1 MEETRFDVVVVGAG
15 TAGAAAAWQFAGRG
29 RRVALVDN
37 RRFAASGARWVNAVA
52 PWMFDAAGVPRPQA
66 PELRCA
72 TGRAAMYDRRWRRV
86 QTVAPSPLWSCDMRR
101 LVARLQDMALAA
113 GVVAFEDAC
122 VEDVACVAGRPVT
135 ATLRRADGAA
145 ERLHAALFVDAGGVG
160 GALKRLVPRLAAACP
175 DVDGDDLCIAAQR
188 VHRVRDVDA
197 ARRFLADRGAD
208 EHDVLTVAG
217 IDGGFST
224 LVVGF
229 DLAAAEV
236 EVLVGNIG
244 DGRRANPLQLVT
256 ALLGAEPWLGE
267 VLFGGGGRIPLR
279 RPYDC
284 MTAPGIALLGNA
296 ACQVFPAHGSG
307 IGAGM
312 IAARQLAETT
322 GAYDDIGSADAL
334 WDYQARF
341 LRSHGAVHAAYDVF
355 RRMTQ
360 SLSTEEAERLL
371 GSGMLVDAGTRAAL
385 DHRMPSLSLRELA
398 QIAAASLRH
407 PDLALRFA
415 PVVARL
421 HLVHAHYRRYPLR
434 RDPRALRRWAA
445 IAARL
450 VGTRPDPVGDLAVGA
465 ELPPDPA
472 SVRPTLPR

>member
-15 TAGAAAAWQFAGRG
+15 TAGAAAAWQFASRG
-29 RRVALVDN
+29 RRVALVDS
-37 RRFAASGARWVNAVA
+37 RPFAASGARWVNALA
-52 PWMFDAAGVPRPQA
+52 PWMFDEAGVPRPQA
-66 PELRCA
+66 PELRCT

-101 LVARLQDMALAA
+101 LVARLQGMAQAA
-113 GVVAFEDAC
+113 GVAAFEAVR

-135 ATLRRADGAA
+135 ATLRCADGSGARVSA
-145 ERLHAALFVDAGGVG
+145 TLFVDAGGVG
-160 GALKRLVPRLAAACP
+160 GALKRFVPGLASVCP
-175 DVDGDDLCIAAQR
+175 DVAGEDLCVAAQR

-208 EHDVLTVAG
+208 EHDILTVAG

-224 LVVGF
+224 LVIGF
-229 DLAAAEV
+229 DLDAAEV
-236 EVLVGNIG
+236 EVLVGNVG
-244 DGRRANPLQLVT
+244 DGRRTNPLQLVT
-256 ALLGAEPWLGE
+256 AMLGAEPWLGE
-267 VLFGGGGRIPLR
+267 VLFGGGGTIPLR
-279 RPYDC
+279 RPYDS

-312 IAARQLAETT
+312 IAARQLAE
-322 GAYDDIGSADAL
+322 AASAHDDIGSADAL

-385 DHRMPSLSLRELA
+385 DHRMPSLPARELVR
-398 QIAAASLRH
+398 IAAASLRH

-421 HLVHAHYRRYPLR
+421 HLVHAHYRRYPLQ
-434 RDPRALRRWAA
+434 RDLRALRRWAA
-445 IAARL
+445 VAARL
-450 VGTRPDPVGDLAVGA
+450 VGTRPDPAGDAAVAA
-465 ELPPDPA
+465 ESPA
-472 SVRPTLPR
+472 GPAQTRPTLPH